1 MIAAAPRLRDIAW
14 IAFFGAVC
22 ALWAILFLM
31 VRSDPASGAAGMGAE
46 FWASLCLDAAD
57 AGFGTLW
64 GMWAAMAAAMMLP
77 AFAPALATWGDL
89 VRGGIARAR
98 DGLWLVAGYLGVWLA
113 VAAGAAALQGALG
126 RAGALLPDGRLVSG
140 VAAGAVMLGAGLWQF
155 SALKDACLAKCRHPV
170 AHFIA
175 IWRPGAGGAAGMGA
189 RMGLTCLGCCWALM
203 ALAFVGGTMNLV
215 WMGAATVFVVAEKL
229 PRSGVWLTRPAGWAL
244 MLGGGATMI
253 LGAAPG

>member
-1 MIAAAPRLRDIAW
+1 MIATRPASRDLGW
-14 IAFFGAVC
+14 IAFFVAVC
-22 ALWAILFLM
+22 GLWVALFAM
-31 VRSDPASGAAGMGAE
+31 VRADPASVAAGMDAS
-46 FWASLCLDAAD
+46 FWASLCINAGDADLGA
-57 AGFGTLW
+57 LW
-64 GMWAAMAAAMMLP
+64 AMWATMSAAMMLP
-77 AFAPALATWGDL
+77 AFAPALATWHDL
-89 VRGGIARAR
+89 ARGGAARAAHAPA
-98 DGLWLVAGYLGVWLA
+98 LVGGYLLVWLGVA
-113 VAAGAAALQGALG
+113 TIAAGVQGALG
-126 RAGALLPDGRLVSG
+126 RMGVLLPDGRLASG
-140 VAAGAVMLGAGLWQF
+140 MVAGAVMLGAGLWQF
-155 SALKDACLAKCRHPV
+155 SALKDACLVKCRHPV

-175 IWRPGAGGAAGMGA
+175 IWRPGARGAAGMGA

>member
-22 ALWAILFLM
+22 ALWAVLFLL
-31 VRSDPASGAAGMGAE
+31 VRNDPAAGAAGMGAE
-46 FWASLCLDAAD
+46 FWASLCLNAAD
-57 AGFGTLW
+57 AGFGALW

-77 AFAPALATWGDL
+77 AFAPTLVTWGDL
-89 VRGGIARAR
+89 VRGGMARPHH
-98 DGLWLVAGYLGVWLA
+98 GLWLIAGYLGVWLGVA
-113 VAAGAAALQGALG
+113 GVAALLQGALG
-126 RAGALLPDGRLVSG
+126 RTGLLLPDGRLASG
-140 VAAGAVMLGAGLWQF
+140 IAAGAVMFGAGLWQF

-175 IWRPGAGGAAGMGA
+175 IWRPGARGAAVMGA
-189 RMGLTCLGCCWALM
+189 RMGLSCLGCCWALM

-244 MLGGGATMI
+244 MLGGGAAM
-253 LGAAPG
+253 LLAARPG